1 MADFSAFYWSRHEI
15 APFSLFSYN
24 SPIKGICQLFDWRI
38 LKKQV
43 YYVHKGDNYYELR
56 KLFSTM
62 E

>member
-1 MADFSAFYWSRHEI
+1 MSIIRLTH
-15 APFSLFSYN
+15 
-24 SPIKGICQLFDWRI
+24 